1 MKMKMKLIIL
11 QAVTILLLIL
21 FYMFW
26 RFKTAEKTYFTGSK
40 TSNKFGVDLSL
51 QDPEYFKDKKL
62 IICGLARDVEDRV
75 SYFRENLKRI
85 VPLFQDYIIVLVEND
100 SVDNTRKVLLDM
112 KRDFKLVL
120 LGCGI
125 DSSECVMNTKKYGH
139 DHSPSRIEKMVNIR
153 NIYMDYL
160 SRLSPGEY
168 DLVLMYDI
176 DLVCN
181 VYQDG
186 LLNTA
191 YYFNKFPEIDMIAS
205 NSVHLLSFVSL
216 FINYEYYD
224 SYAMLPVKRFIKYSD
239 PPVGEKTDLLK
250 VDSACGGFAIY
261 RFGSIHGFK
270 YSYEEDSQNIPI
282 CEHVVFNRNVTNKFI
297 NPRMILPITKI

>member
-1 MKMKMKLIIL
+1 MKLIL
-11 QAVTILLLIL
+11 PTVTILLLIL
-21 FYMFW
+21 LLILFYIFW
-26 RFKTAEKTYFTGSK
+26 YFKTVEKSYFTGSK
-40 TSNKFGVDLSL
+40 TSKKFDVDLSL

-62 IICGLARDVEDRV
+62 IICGLARDIENRI

-85 VPLFQDYIIVLVEND
+85 IPLFQDHLIVLVEND

-112 KRDFKLVL
+112 KPDFNLVL

-125 DSSECVMNTKKYGH
+125 DSSECVMNTKKYGK
-139 DHSPSRIEKMVNIR
+139 DHSSNRIEKMVKIR

-160 SRLSPGEY
+160 NRLSPGEY

-205 NSVHLLSFVSL
+205 NSVYLTPFATMLGF
-216 FINYEYYD
+216 YEYYD
-224 SYAMLPVKRFIKYSD
+224 TYAMIPQKKYIKYD
-239 PPVGEKTDLLK
+239 NKTLGEKTDLME
-250 VDSACGGFAIY
+250 VESAFGGFAIY
-261 RFGSIHGFK
+261 RFGGIHGFR
-270 YSYEEDSQNIPI
+270 YSYEEDSRKQPI
-282 CEHVVFNRNVTNKFI
+282 CEHVVFNRNINNKFI
-297 NPRMILPITKI
+297 NPRMILPITKN